1 MSLLSWD
8 ELLSDDRMYPEDN
21 EGVIADPFERDYNA
35 IIFSAYTRRL
45 KDKTQVFPLE
55 ENDSV
60 RNRLT
65 HSLEVSAIAKDI
77 AEKIA
82 DRIAE
87 EHPDDILVFS
97 STDVFKY
104 DLKKVSACAGL
115 LHDIGNPPFGHT
127 GETYIREWINEKA
140 YVHVRAADGKITTLK
155 EYLTDGG
162 MWDDLTHFEGN
173 AQDLRIVTRLARR
186 TIFSLKDELDVKK
199 QYLGLNLTYA
209 VLGSIIKYPCAAW
222 QLGDSC
228 PYKKNGYYT
237 SEDWVF
243 EDIADHLGTRNDEE
257 IVVRD
262 PVMLIMEAAD
272 DIAYTFSDIDDFV
285 KKEHIT
291 QEEVY
296 DILRDS
302 ELLKKN
308 VNQVWKNDYD
318 NRTIFAS
325 SLLRIAQLD
334 ERELFKNRVKAINDA
349 CDCFM
354 ANYDD
359 IMDGTFDG
367 SLVQV
372 DSYVDEETYKNK
384 KNEVYRT
391 RDYEAETIDSA
402 KQKMFQA
409 LDIVSAVALTAN
421 VTFVNMDEWISHLNH
436 DGSLMKKLS
445 NDQVGMILDEAGQSF
460 VVGQNVLEENIRVKS
475 ISDTGEQYREKFY
488 CYLLAAIDY
497 VAGMTDAYVS
507 KFIEIIFSREE
518 HDKYNEDV
526 KVHINELIGKLYTV
540 EDYNAF
546 DTIREIMNR
555 LGKYASKIY
564 ASNVYRSELIY
575 ALYNSCDHTSMKYD
589 NANDGQIFRF
599 LHQENDS
606 TGRYNQRYID
616 WLNKYVVE
624 PSISSGNVPEDVL
637 KCVESKLK

>member
-1 MSLLSWD
+1 M
-8 ELLSDDRMYPEDN
+8 
-21 EGVIADPFERDYNA
+21 
-35 IIFSAYTRRL
+35 
-45 KDKTQVFPLE
+45 
-55 ENDSV
+55 
-60 RNRLT
+60 
-65 HSLEVSAIAKDI
+65 
-77 AEKIA
+77 
-82 DRIAE
+82 
-87 EHPDDILVFS
+87 
-97 STDVFKY
+97 
-104 DLKKVSACAGL
+104 
-115 LHDIGNPPFGHT
+115 
-127 GETYIREWINEKA
+127 
-140 YVHVRAADGKITTLK
+140 
-155 EYLTDGG
+155 
-162 MWDDLTHFEGN
+162 
-173 AQDLRIVTRLARR
+173 
-186 TIFSLKDELDVKK
+186 
-199 QYLGLNLTYA
+199 
-209 VLGSIIKYPCAAW
+209 
-222 QLGDSC
+222 
-228 PYKKNGYYT
+228 
-237 SEDWVF
+237 
-243 EDIADHLGTRNDEE
+243 
-257 IVVRD
+257 
-262 PVMLIMEAAD
+262 
-272 DIAYTFSDIDDFV
+272 
-285 KKEHIT
+285 
-291 QEEVY
+291 
-296 DILRDS
+296 
-302 ELLKKN
+302 
-308 VNQVWKNDYD
+308 
-318 NRTIFAS
+318 
-325 SLLRIAQLD
+325 
-334 ERELFKNRVKAINDA
+334 
-349 CDCFM
+349 
-354 ANYDD
+354 
-359 IMDGTFDG
+359 
-367 SLVQV
+367 QV

-402 KQKMFQA
+402 KQKMFLA

-445 NDQVGMILDEAGQSF
+445 EDQVGMILDEAGQSF

-507 KFIEIIFSREE
+507 KFIEIIFSKEE

-575 ALYNSCDHTSMKYD
+575 ALYNSCDHASMKYD